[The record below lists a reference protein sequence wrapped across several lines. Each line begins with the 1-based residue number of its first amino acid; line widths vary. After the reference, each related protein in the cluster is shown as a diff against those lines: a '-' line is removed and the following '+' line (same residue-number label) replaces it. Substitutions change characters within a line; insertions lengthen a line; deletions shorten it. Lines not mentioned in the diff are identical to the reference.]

1 MESDNL
7 LQAGMKVKLKHFEK
21 FGEIKIKKINKHF
34 TVIIGH
40 FDIRFTREDFMR
52 LIIKD

>member
-7 LQAGMKVKLKHFEK
+7 LQAGMKVKLKHFEE
-21 FGEIKIKKINKHF
+21 FSEIEIKKINKHF

-40 FDIRFTREDFMR
+40 FDVRFTKEDFMD
-52 LIIKD
+52 LLIKD